1 MKEEEILY
9 RVLFPKDEDPNA
21 INYGYFVGKNKCTLF
36 KFKTL
41 INESQL
47 NPVLVYD
54 KDKSSSFFAKV
65 FQGEVDRFLEIVQGL
80 KFKEVKISR
89 GRINDVKYMFGD
101 N

>member
-9 RVLFPKDEDPNA
+9 RVLFPKDEDPTS
-21 INYGYFVGKNKCTLF
+21 INYGYFVGKNKNTLF

-54 KDKSSSFFAKV
+54 KDKSSAFFVKV

-80 KFKEVKISR
+80 KFKEVKISKNR
-89 GRINDVKYMFGD
+89 LDDVKYMFGD

>member
-9 RVLFPKDEDPNA
+9 RVLFPKDEDPNS
-21 INYGYFVGKNKCTLF
+21 INYGYFVGKNKNTLF

-47 NPVLVYD
+47 NPVLVYN
-54 KDKSSSFFAKV
+54 KDKSSAFFAKV
-65 FQGEVDRFLEIVQGL
+65 FQGEVDGFLEIVQGL
-80 KFKEVKISR
+80 KFKEVKISKNR
-89 GRINDVKYMFGD
+89 LNDVKYMFGD